1 MFEYEEDIARESSA
15 TSTLEHMNFGE
26 MPQTLPKR
34 LSFLCENENEPAPVL
49 LDHFENP
56 IPNVAVSKSEI
67 RSILEKETG
76 MQRLKAMYNILG
88 RDKIS
93 EDLRFCTSVPLYAA
107 AVIFGFT
114 SGIGAKQGRDRFIE
128 RNKATKFET
137 QFKAARASL
146 DQTFVSGLRTG
157 FRWFART
164 AIFSG
169 IFVFTSSSIAVY
181 RNESSIR
188 EYVAGGSLTAAILRS
203 NLGLRGV
210 ISGGIIG
217 GFMGLIGGSFIL
229 LALKASDYTQEV
241 RHYMEVYY
249 DRAKVKEGK
258 ILENFGSTR
267 IESN

>member
-1 MFEYEEDIARESSA
+1 
-15 TSTLEHMNFGE
+15 MNSGE
-26 MPQTLPKR
+26 MPQNLPKR
-34 LSFLCENENEPAPVL
+34 LSFLYDNDSEPAPVL

-56 IPNVAVSKSEI
+56 IPNVAVPKSEI

-76 MQRLKAMYNILG
+76 TQRLKAMYNILG

-93 EDLRFCTSVPLYAA
+93 EDLRFCTSVPLYVA
-107 AVIFGFT
+107 AVTFGFT
-114 SGIGAKQGRDRFIE
+114 AGIGAKQGRDRFIE

-137 QFKAARASL
+137 QFKATRASL

-157 FRWFART
+157 FRWFAKT

-169 IFVFTSSSIAVY
+169 IFLFTSSSIAVY

-188 EYVAGGSLTAAILRS
+188 EYIAGGSLTAAILRS

-210 ISGGIIG
+210 VSGGIIG
-217 GFMGLIGGSFIL
+217 GFLGLISGSLIL
-229 LALKASDYTQEV
+229 LTLKASDYTQEV
-241 RHYMEVYY
+241 RHYMDIYY
-249 DRAKVKEGK
+249 ERAKVKEGQLLQR
-258 ILENFGSTR
+258 IGSKS